1 MDIKLSQPQITKVV
15 QFGRFLVRPLTSLLK
30 NDSLL
35 FKKKLT
41 PLVKS
46 VPAPVAAAG
55 IHKNNSNL
63 KNDNN
68 NNFN

>member
-1 MDIKLSQPQITKVV
+1 MDIKLSQPQRTKVV

-41 PLVKS
+41 PLAKS
-46 VPAPVAAAG
+46 V
-55 IHKNNSNL
+55 
-63 KNDNN
+63 
-68 NNFN
+68 